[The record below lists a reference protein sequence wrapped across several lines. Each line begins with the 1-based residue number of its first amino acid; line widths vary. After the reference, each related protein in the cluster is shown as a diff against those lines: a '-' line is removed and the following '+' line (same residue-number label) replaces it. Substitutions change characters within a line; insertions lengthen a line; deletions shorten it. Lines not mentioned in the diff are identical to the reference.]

1 MLNENKLI
9 AFGPVPSR
17 RLGKSIG
24 INNIPP
30 KICTYSCIYC
40 QLGKTFN
47 MQIKRGKFY
56 NLDEIFSAVKKKIE
70 EAIDR
75 NEPIDYLTFVSDGE
89 PTLDINLGNEIEQ
102 VKSLGFKV
110 AVISNSSLIWRE
122 DVRDELSKANL
133 VSLKIDAISQD
144 IWRRNNRPHKSLEL
158 DKILDGIIKFSK
170 IFKGEILTESMLIQ
184 DVNDSRDE
192 IEKISDFIIKLNSK
206 KSYIS
211 IPTRPPSEKWVKPAS
226 EHNVNKAYQIF
237 KEKGIDTEYL
247 IGYEGNEI
255 AFTGN
260 FEQDLLSIVSVHP
273 LREDG
278 VNELLRKSGE
288 NWDSVE
294 DLLTN
299 KKILKVEYKNKRYY
313 IRNFKKG
320 KI

>member
-1 MLNENKLI
+1 MLNEDKLI

-17 RLGKSIG
+17 RLGKSMG

-30 KICTYSCIYC
+30 KFCTYSCIYC
-40 QLGKTFN
+40 QLGRSLH
-47 MQIKRGKFY
+47 MQIKRGEFY
-56 NLDEIFSAVKKKIE
+56 NLDEIFPVVKRKVE
-70 EAIDR
+70 DAIDR

-89 PTLDINLGNEIEQ
+89 PTLDINLGREIEQ
-102 VKSLGFKV
+102 VKLLGFKV

-144 IWRRNNRPHKSLEL
+144 IWRRINRPHRSLEL

-170 IFKGEILTESMLIQ
+170 IFKGEMLTESMLIQ

-211 IPTRPPSEKWVKPAS
+211 IPTRPPAEKWVKPAS
-226 EHNVNKAYQIF
+226 EHELNKAYQIF

-260 FEQDLLSIVSVHP
+260 FEQDFLSIVSVHP

-288 NWDSVE
+288 NWDLVE

-313 IRNFKKG
+313 IRNFKKR
-320 KI
+320 KV